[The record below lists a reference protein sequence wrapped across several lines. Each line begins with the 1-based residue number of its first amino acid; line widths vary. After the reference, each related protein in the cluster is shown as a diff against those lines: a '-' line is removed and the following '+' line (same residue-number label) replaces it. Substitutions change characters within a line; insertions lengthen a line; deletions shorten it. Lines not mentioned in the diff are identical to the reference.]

1 MVFFSRCKEFFLCR
15 CPGGERVGVYRGAG
29 GCSDGARI
37 TVPATAAAARTQQYT
52 SSRQPG
58 QTSRAGALSTHYL
71 HYLHSIYTLSTQS
84 RHGQVSRSAQQHH
97 EAPET
102 AGPQELGG
110 GVQRGRG
117 PRQGRLRHGQS
128 HLHNNKMMYRW
139 SPCNTCTCPWSPPP
153 RCPPPPRPGA
163 PSQTRPCSPRCTA
176 VQTCTIKS
184 IVTFTAW

>member
-128 HLHNNKMMYRW
+128 HLHNNNNIYNI
-139 SPCNTCTCPWSPPP
+139 CN
-153 RCPPPPRPGA
+153 
-163 PSQTRPCSPRCTA
+163 
-176 VQTCTIKS
+176 VL
-184 IVTFTAW
+184 

>member
-71 HYLHSIYTLSTQS
+71 HYLHTIYTVRTWT
-84 RHGQVSRSAQQHH
+84 G
-97 EAPET
+97 
-102 AGPQELGG
+102 
-110 GVQRGRG
+110 
-117 PRQGRLRHGQS
+117 
-128 HLHNNKMMYRW
+128 
-139 SPCNTCTCPWSPPP
+139 
-153 RCPPPPRPGA
+153 
-163 PSQTRPCSPRCTA
+163 
-176 VQTCTIKS
+176 
-184 IVTFTAW
+184 